1 MGNRAVIGWQD
12 QDGNFSEESI
22 GVYLHWN
29 GGRDSVEAF
38 LAYCEI
44 MGFRSPS
51 FDSQY
56 GVARFIQ
63 VVANWFGEDGLS
75 IGVDKIANLDT
86 VNWDN
91 GLYICKD
98 WRIVDRKYAHGE
110 QLEYSLIEFIHDINE
125 KQTEGMRKGKKKL
138 DKMIDAYF
146 DKYGE
151 PTRRQSK
158 AG

>member
-12 QDGNFSEESI
+12 HDGNFSEESV

-38 LAYCEI
+38 LAYCEM

-51 FDSQY
+51 FDPAY
-56 GVARFIQ
+56 GVARFVQ
-63 VVANWFGEDGLS
+63 VVTNWFGGDGLS
-75 IGVDKIANLDT
+75 IGVDKISNLDT
-86 VNWDN
+86 DNWDN

-98 WRIVDRKYAHGE
+98 WRIVDRKFAHGE
-110 QLEYSLIEFIHDINE
+110 QLVYSLIQFVHDINKAQPE
-125 KQTEGMRKGKKKL
+125 HMQKTETEL
-138 DKMIDAYF
+138 DELIDEYF

-151 PTRRQSK
+151 AMRRNSK
-158 AG
+158 AA

>member
-1 MGNRAVIGWQD
+1 MGNSAVIGWHD

-56 GVARFIQ
+56 GVARFVQ

-86 VNWDN
+86 DNWDN

-110 QLEYSLIEFIHDINE
+110 QLEYSLIEFIHDINK
-125 KQTEGMRKGKKKL
+125 KQTEGMRKDEKKL
-138 DKMIDAYF
+138 DEMINAYF

-151 PTRRQSK
+151 AIRRNRK
-158 AG
+158 AA

>member
-12 QDGNFSEESI
+12 KDGNFSEESV

-38 LAYCEI
+38 LAYCEM

-51 FDSQY
+51 FDNQY
-56 GVARFIQ
+56 GIARFVQ
-63 VVANWFGEDGLS
+63 VIANWFGEDGLS
-75 IGVDKIANLDT
+75 IGVDKICNLDT
-86 VNWDN
+86 DNWDN

-110 QLEYSLIEFIHDINE
+110 QLEYSLIEFVHDLNE
-125 KQTEGMRKGKKKL
+125 KQPEGMRKTEEEL
-138 DKMIDAYF
+138 DELLGAYF

-151 PTRRQSK
+151 INRRNRQ
-158 AG
+158 AA